1 MLRSSK
7 PRLALAPWGRLL
19 ALLSLV
25 ALAASCT
32 NTMSDIGVGLPD
44 ANTDTGAFLI
54 DTLTV
59 RSSTV
64 LRDSVP
70 SSNSP
75 YLYVGQYTDPWL
87 GKLTARSAF
96 RLGLT
101 GAFTPDPTAV
111 FDSVTLLLK
120 PDTYRYG
127 DTTKTQTLVEVHRLN
142 TGVSFTKFSYTS
154 PRLTTMDYDSVNLLN
169 YNPVT
174 KANVAPRARARLN
187 LTTLRLPLTPAF
199 GQALLAGGKAGQLN
213 TQDALDAYLPGLA
226 ITPAAGDEGAIVRLS
241 ATTTDA
247 VLRLYYHV
255 PTDPTTV
262 ISSDFSLAS
271 GGRHFFQFR
280 ANRNLAGIINIPR
293 TSLGVARAA
302 QTGERTIIEGALGLQ
317 TRLEFPYLTDL
328 RQFGNNLT
336 VTNAQ
341 MTAYVP
347 TSTLT
352 PFVPLPPLAL
362 YYTNANN
369 QPLAPYTDRSNTAA
383 SNTAAIPYKEGISPL
398 TGVQQGTYN
407 WQLTDYVQAVLANSI
422 PNNGLLL
429 ASSTPD
435 VPSRVIIG
443 STRNLQNKL
452 ALRIYF
458 IRVQ

>member
-1 MLRSSK
+1 VLRSSK

-32 NTMSDIGVGLPD
+32 NTVSDIGVGLPD

-70 SSNSP
+70 SSNSN
-75 YLYVGQYTDPWL
+75 YLFVGQYTDPLL

-96 RLGLT
+96 RLGLSGT
-101 GAFTPDPTAV
+101 FAPDPTAV

-120 PDTYRYG
+120 PDNYRYG
-127 DTTKTQTLVEVHRLN
+127 DTTKTQALVEVHRLN
-142 TGVSFTKFSYTS
+142 TGISFTKYSYTS

-174 KANVAPRARARLN
+174 KANAAPRVRARLN

-199 GQALLAGGKAGQLN
+199 GQDLLTRGKAGQLN

-226 ITPAAGDEGAIVRLS
+226 ITPADGDEAAILRLS
-241 ATTTDA
+241 ATANDA

-262 ISSDFSLAS
+262 ISSDFSLAA

-280 ANRNLAGIINIPR
+280 ANRNLAGINNIPR
-293 TSLGVARAA
+293 TSLGVVRAA
-302 QTGERTIIEGALGLQ
+302 QTGERTIIEGAIGLQ
-317 TRLEFPYLTDL
+317 TRLEFPYLADL

-347 TSTLT
+347 TGTLT
-352 PFVPLPPLAL
+352 PFVPTPPPLAL
-362 YYTNANN
+362 YYTDANN
-369 QPLAPYTDRSNTAA
+369 HPLALYVDRSSTATT
-383 SNTAAIPYKEGISPL
+383 STVPYVTGISPL
-398 TGVQQGTYN
+398 TSVEQGSYN
-407 WQLTDYVQAVLANSI
+407 WLVTTYVQGVLANSI

-429 ASSTPD
+429 ASATPD

-443 STRNLQNKL
+443 SARNPQNKL